1 MIEEHQHIGTGS
13 GMVEN
18 KDDNKHF
25 GLRRID
31 LFQVIE
37 GRKDSGGDGT
47 SSVTLIR
54 TPTTTV
60 AVDSGARGHRD
71 KMLETLK
78 ENGIIVEKVNVL
90 VTTGAHPLHNGNDGV
105 FSHALQHVMRHE
117 WTKVPERT
125 GRKVAISNR
134 QHWID
139 RYLRLEV
146 VPFPEKGTMVL
157 LLHMPSREELIEPGT
172 RKYAGKIIG
181 IAGRAVP
188 SEDDPTVAEA
198 LRKVRSDDRITR
210 KDCTDEIKTLE
221 SLLGHCDFII
231 PAYGPMFKV

>member
-1 MIEEHQHIGTGS
+1 MIDEREHTSKGTGA
-13 GMVEN
+13 VE
-18 KDDNKHF
+18 DDDTSKHF

-31 LFQVIE
+31 LLQVIE
-37 GRKDSGGDGT
+37 GKLEGEGIGT

-60 AVDSGARGHRD
+60 AVDSGARDHREE
-71 KMLETLK
+71 LLRTLK

-90 VTTGAHPLHNGNDGV
+90 VTTGTHPLHNGNDSV

-117 WTKVPERT
+117 WTKIPEKT

-134 QHWID
+134 RHWID
-139 RYLRLEV
+139 RYLHLEV
-146 VPFPEKGTMVL
+146 LPFPDEGSMVL
-157 LLHMPSREELIEPGT
+157 LLHMPSREELIDPGT

-181 IAGRAVP
+181 ITGRAVP
-188 SEDDPTVAEA
+188 SEEDPAVGEA
-198 LRKVRSDDRITR
+198 IQNVRRMEQRTINA
-210 KDCTDEIKTLE
+210 CTDDMTSLE
-221 SLLGHCDFII
+221 DLLLHCDYII